1 MDKKDLILLI
11 VVREL
16 SLYLIISY
24 GMIKLSELKDI
35 FKKGTTLLSLDA
47 DETKLFKLSDFLTGL
62 YKFYY
67 LKECF
72 LFTQLIIISAFLFKF
87 YKLYTSL

>member
-35 FKKGTTLLSLDA
+35 FKKEITLLSV
-47 DETKLFKLSDFLTGL
+47 DEAKLFKLSDFLTGL

-72 LFTQLIIISAFLFKF
+72 LFTQLIIISAFLFKL
-87 YKLYTSL
+87 YKIYTSL